1 MGSSVSAE
9 REPIEYS
16 IDHTTEYD
24 YVHAVSVSH
33 HVARLTPRSL
43 QGQVC
48 LSHTLEIDPPAG
60 VLKTH
65 VDYYGNTL
73 TFFATES
80 AHMRL
85 TVRAHSRVRLDPGAG
100 TFDDTPAWELA
111 TDRTRMPL
119 DAIDCVLDP
128 AAGPA
133 STALVA
139 AYARASFPPG
149 RDLIEAVADLT
160 ARIHGDFAYDPDA
173 TTVATPLSEVFNAR
187 RGVCQDFAR
196 LEIACLRSLGI
207 PARYVSGYLETLPPP
222 GTPRLVGA
230 DASHAWVSFHCPE
243 IGWIDAD
250 PTNNLLPCRSH
261 ITLAWGHD
269 FTDVSPIRGVIFG
282 GGDHAP
288 KVSVDV
294 RRVSTSRS
302 A

>member
-1 MGSSVSAE
+1 MTAE
-9 REPIEYS
+9 RQAIEYA

-24 YVHAVSVSH
+24 YVHAVPVSH

-43 QGQVC
+43 QGQAC
-48 LSHTLEIDPPAG
+48 LAHTLEVNPPAA

-73 TFFATES
+73 TFFATQS
-80 AHMRL
+80 THTRL
-85 TVRAHSRVRLDPGAG
+85 TVRARSRVRLEPRTDA
-100 TFDDTPAWELA
+100 FDDTPAWELA

-128 AAGPA
+128 LAGRV
-133 STALVA
+133 SGEVA
-139 AYARASFPPG
+139 AYARESFPAG
-149 RDLIEAVADLT
+149 RDLIDAVADLI
-160 ARIHGDFAYDPDA
+160 ARIHRDFTYDRDA
-173 TTVATPLSEVFNAR
+173 TTVATTLAEVFRAG

-196 LEIACLRSLGI
+196 VGIACLRSLGI

-222 GTPRLVGA
+222 GTQRLVGA

-250 PTNNLLPCRSH
+250 PTNNLLPCRAH

-294 RRVSTSRS
+294 RRDPVVDPG
-302 A
+302 